1 MVNKRR
7 SVITLIVLV
16 LFAFAAGT
24 QFDRFGLFGD
34 HAGHDHAAPAAA
46 GDSEPTQ
53 FTCGM
58 HPMIISDEPGQCPIC
73 GMDLTPVKKGGT
85 SSGER
90 KIKHWVAPMDP
101 TYIRDEPGKSPMGM
115 DLVPVYEDEDS
126 SLSTIT
132 IDPVVQQNMGVRTAT
147 VERRDLSRSIRTVGL
162 VEYDEPNRFTVTA
175 KISGWIERLHVDQLG
190 QTVRKGQPLLE
201 IYSPELVSAQEEY
214 LLAYDNHAS
223 LTGSRF
229 PEIAAGAGRL
239 LEAARRRLSL
249 WDISTAQIE
258 RLEQSRQVRR
268 TLTLHAPYQGIVTAK
283 MMNAGGYIKPGMPL
297 FEISDISTVW
307 VMADIYEFELPWVQ
321 VGLPARI
328 RLPFADGREIDATI
342 AYVYPYVEPK
352 TRTVKARLE
361 IANPDF
367 ELKPAMYV
375 NVVVLADPV
384 RDVLSVPVEAV
395 INSGAE
401 RLVFVA
407 LGDGKFERRR
417 IETGL
422 QDDNGQ
428 VQVVAGL
435 HAGERVVTSA
445 QFMFDSESRLREAVQ
460 KMLQADTDAAAD
472 HTGHDS
478 HGSAEEDLESLF
490 D

>member
-1 MVNKRR
+1 MASKRL
-7 SVITLIVLV
+7 SLITLIVLV

-24 QFDRFGLFGD
+24 QLDRFGLFGD
-34 HAGHDHAAPAAA
+34 HAGHDHATPAS
-46 GDSEPTQ
+46 GDNGEPVQ
-53 FTCGM
+53 YTCGM

-73 GMDLTPVKKGGT
+73 GMDLTPLKKGGT
-85 SSGER
+85 ASGER
-90 KIKHWVAPMDP
+90 RIKHWVAPMDP

-115 DLVPVYEDEDS
+115 DLVPVYEDEDA

-132 IDPVVQQNMGVRTAT
+132 IDPVVRQNMGVRTAP

-190 QTVRKGQPLLE
+190 QTVRKGEPLLE

-214 LLAYDNHAS
+214 LLALDNHAS
-223 LTGSRF
+223 LVGSRF
-229 PEIAAGAGRL
+229 PEIAQGASRL

-249 WDISTAQIE
+249 WDISAAQIE
-258 RLEQSRQVRR
+258 RLAESRQVRR
-268 TLTLHAPYQGIVTAK
+268 TLTLHAPYQGVVTAK
-283 MMNAGGYIKPGMPL
+283 MMNEGGYVKPGMPL
-297 FEISDISTVW
+297 FEISDISKVW
-307 VMADIYEFELPWVQ
+307 VMADIYEFELPWVRA
-321 VGLPARI
+321 GLPARI
-328 RLPFADGREIDATI
+328 RLPFVGGREIDATI

-361 IANPDF
+361 IDNPDF
-367 ELKPAMYV
+367 DLKPAMYV
-375 NVVVLADPV
+375 NVVVSADPV
-384 RDVLSVPVEAV
+384 HDVLSVPVEAV
-395 INSGAE
+395 INSGTE

-407 LGDGKFERRR
+407 LGDGRFEPRR
-417 IETGL
+417 IKAGL
-422 QDDNGQ
+422 QDDDGLLQ
-428 VQVVAGL
+428 VLAGL

-460 KMLQADTDAAAD
+460 KMLQADAGDAA
-472 HTGHDS
+472 GHEG